1 MVLCKGEEEA
11 SIPSPEPLQEQ
22 KRMCYSPKVRA
33 ETVSEKWDQDTIKV
47 QSRAKDYYQFC
58 PIE

>member
-22 KRMCYSPKVRA
+22 KRMCYSLKVRA
-33 ETVSEKWDQDTIKV
+33 EAVSEKWGQDTIKA
-47 QSRAKDYYQFC
+47 QSRAKG
-58 PIE
+58 